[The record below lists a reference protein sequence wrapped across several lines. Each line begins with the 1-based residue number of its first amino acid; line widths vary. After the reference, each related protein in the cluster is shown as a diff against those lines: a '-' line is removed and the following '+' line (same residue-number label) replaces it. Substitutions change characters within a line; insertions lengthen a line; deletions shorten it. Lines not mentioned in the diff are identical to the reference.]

1 VIDKKIKAADLKT
14 IILLG
19 DGMADYPLAELDGR
33 TPLEAAR
40 TPNLD
45 RIAAGGT
52 LGLVRTVKPGFPP
65 GSDVANMA
73 VLGLDPGRYY
83 SGRAPIEAV
92 SIGVAL
98 GENDTAFR
106 INLVTITNS
115 AAGPIMEDYCS
126 EHISTAEAGEL
137 IEALKPRLT
146 RHAGISLYRG
156 VEYRHLMVIG
166 GFDHPALQT
175 TPPHD
180 ITGSPIEAYL
190 PNDALLKELIKESME
205 VLKDH
210 PINQARAGRGQRMAT
225 AVWPW
230 GAGKGRHMPTLK
242 EEFGLSGAMISAVD
256 LCKGLGKLRGM
267 EVINVKGATGW
278 IDTDY
283 IGKAEAALAAL
294 KRHDLVYVHIEAPD
308 EAGHGG
314 LLKEKIQAIE
324 DIDAKVL
331 GTMLRRL
338 ETQGWA
344 YRILF
349 MPDHPTPI
357 PKRTHTADPVPFLV
371 YESTEQQGHPG
382 RRFTEKNAVQ
392 AGLFIEAGYELLG
405 RLLRSQ
411 SLG

>member
-1 VIDKKIKAADLKT
+1 MKT

-19 DGMADYPLAELDGR
+19 DGMADVPLAELGGL

-45 RIAAGGT
+45 RIAAWGT
-52 LGLVRTVKPGFPP
+52 LGMVRTVKPGFPP

-92 SIGVAL
+92 SIGVGL

-106 INLVTITNS
+106 INLVTITDSEN
-115 AAGPIMEDYCS
+115 GLVMEDYCS
-126 EHISTAEAGEL
+126 GHISTAEAGEL

-146 RHAGISLYRG
+146 RHAGILLYRG

-166 GFDHPALQT
+166 GFDNPALKT

-180 ITGSPIEAYL
+180 IIGSPIEAYL
-190 PNDALLKELIKESME
+190 PNDTMLKRLIAESME

-210 PINQARAGRGQRMAT
+210 PLNHARAGRGQRMAT
-225 AVWPW
+225 ALWPW
-230 GAGKGRHMPTLK
+230 GEGKGLNVPTLK
-242 EEFGLSGAMISAVD
+242 EEFGLTGAMISAVD
-256 LCKGLGKLRGM
+256 LCKGLGILRGM

-283 IGKAEAALAAL
+283 AGKAEAALSAL
-294 KRHDLVYVHIEAPD
+294 EHHDLVYVHIEAPD

-331 GTMLRRL
+331 ALMLHRL
-338 ETQGWA
+338 ESQGWA
-344 YRILF
+344 YRMLF

-357 PKRTHTADPVPFLV
+357 PRRTHTADPVPFLV
-371 YESTEQQGHPG
+371 YESTKRQDHTG
-382 RRFTEKNAVQ
+382 RRFTEKDAVQ
-392 AGLFIEAGYELLG
+392 TGLFIESGHELLG

-411 SLG
+411 TLV